1 MYHFEI
7 DKIEVFVDVALATY
21 NFANEWRGLSGFHR
35 QQTLFVLQFRKA
47 ASRQYTAACRDSHR
61 TTA

>member
-7 DKIEVFVDVALATY
+7 DKIEVFVDIALATY
-21 NFANEWRGLSGFHR
+21 NFANEWRGLSGFHW

-47 ASRQYTAACRDSHR
+47 AIHCHMS
-61 TTA
+61 